1 MPICCKTSSFSSVAG
16 AIAGIGTVGTAPVG
30 IGAAMH
36 FAAGS
41 AGAARGASA
50 AGAFRPGDEVSIPA
64 VPADLSAPVPA
75 VLADLARWYVLA
87 AVVLGVQQAAV
98 AVQVAVDQVVE
109 AVDQVAEAVDQV
121 AEAGATVAEAGA
133 TVAVAVAPNGSI
145 AS

>member
-50 AGAFRPGDEVSIPA
+50 AGAFRLGDEVSIPA
-64 VPADLSAPVPA
+64 VPADLSVPVPA
-75 VLADLARWYVLA
+75 VLADLARWYVLV
-87 AVVLGVQQAAV
+87 AVVLVVQQAAV
-98 AVQVAVDQVVE
+98 AVQVAVDQVAE

-121 AEAGATVAEAGA
+121 AEVAA
-133 TVAVAVAPNGSI
+133 TVAVAVIPNGSI
-145 AS
+145 S